1 MWRSCANIEGRPV
14 PRSRSFAVSTHLFHG
29 QRLNRDHLREIGAS
43 GFRAVELFA
52 TRTHFD
58 YHSDSSVA
66 DLQQWLADAGGL
78 SLTSVHAPVSESFS
92 AGRLGPPLNLASP
105 DGALREHALG
115 EATRALHIA
124 RRLPFATLVVHVG
137 VERNGQPAIAGE
149 NSREGARRSVSALA
163 DAAAPLGAGIAVEL
177 IGNELSKPEPLVH
190 FVEDVLEAGAASI
203 CLDLGHAHVCGD
215 VVDAIETVSEH
226 IAIVH
231 AHDNRGRR
239 DEHLLP
245 FDGTID
251 WPSAMTAL
259 QKVGYDGPVVIEASP
274 QGSTRET
281 LARMSGARARLEK
294 LLTEF

>member
-1 MWRSCANIEGRPV
+1 V

-29 QRLNRDHLREIGAS
+29 QRLNRDHLREVGAA
-43 GFRAVELFA
+43 GFPAVELFA

-78 SLTSVHAPVSESFS
+78 GLTSVHAPVSESFG
-92 AGRLGPPLNLASP
+92 AGRFGPPLNLASP
-105 DGALREHALG
+105 DADHREHALE
-115 EATRALHIA
+115 EATRALHVA
-124 RRLPFATLVVHVG
+124 RRLPFVTLVVHIG
-137 VERNGQPAIAGE
+137 MERSGQPAVAGE

-163 DAAAPLGAGIAVEL
+163 ESAAPLGVGIAVEL
-177 IGNELSKPEPLVH
+177 IGNELSGPEPLVH
-190 FVEDVLEAGAASI
+190 FVEDVVDAGAASI
-203 CLDLGHAHVCGD
+203 CLDLGHAHVGGD

-239 DEHLLP
+239 DEHLPP

-259 QKVGYDGPVVIEASP
+259 QKVGYDGPVVIEALP

-281 LARMSGARARLEK
+281 LARMSAARRRLEK

>member
-14 PRSRSFAVSTHLFHG
+14 PRSRSFAVSTHLFHD
-29 QRLNRDHLREIGAS
+29 QRLNRDHLREVAS
-43 GFRAVELFA
+43 AGFGAVELFA

-78 SLTSVHAPVSESFS
+78 TLTSVHAPVSESFG
-92 AGRLGPPLNLASP
+92 AGRPGPPLNLASP
-105 DGALREHALG
+105 DAAHRDHALA

-124 RRLPFATLVVHVG
+124 RRLPFATLVVHIG
-137 VERNGQPAIAGE
+137 VERSGQPSIAGE
-149 NSREGARRSVSALA
+149 NSRDGARRSVSALA
-163 DAAAPLGAGIAVEL
+163 DAAVPLGVGIAVEV

-190 FVEDVLEAGAASI
+190 FVEAVLDDGAASI
-203 CLDLGHAHVCGD
+203 CLDLGHAHIGGD

-226 IAIVH
+226 LAVVH

-245 FDGTID
+245 FAGTID

-259 QKVGYDGPVVIEASP
+259 QKVGYDGPVVIE
-274 QGSTRET
+274 GSMHGTTRET
-281 LARMSGARARLEK
+281 LGRMSSARARLEK